1 MYSVGMHTLKA
12 VEQVRA
18 DKVLR
23 LTMLLHD
30 VAKPQMKT
38 VDADGVAHFKMHD
51 VKGAEVAKRILK
63 RLKFDNDTLGK
74 VTKLV
79 QYHDYCFRIIW
90 RSEKRIQWRRVNI
103 CGRRSFQILPESS
116 GATKR
121 F

>member
-1 MYSVGMHTLKA
+1 MKA

-51 VKGAEVAKRILK
+51 VKER
-63 RLKFDNDTLGK
+63 
-74 VTKLV
+74 KL
-79 QYHDYCFRIIW
+79 QKEF
-90 RSEKRIQWRRVNI
+90 
-103 CGRRSFQILPESS
+103 
-116 GATKR
+116 
-121 F
+121 